1 MGNRMSESDRRLGD
15 RILSALELALEQ
27 ENLEVSELL
36 AKALEETLT
45 GIGGAG
51 VEDHR
56 DLSENLLL
64 AFDRLDRLRR
74 RELAR

>member
-1 MGNRMSESDRRLGD
+1 MIENDRRLGD

-27 ENLEVSELL
+27 ENLEVSEHL

-45 GIGGAG
+45 RFGGAG

-64 AFDRLDRLRR
+64 ALDRLDRLRR